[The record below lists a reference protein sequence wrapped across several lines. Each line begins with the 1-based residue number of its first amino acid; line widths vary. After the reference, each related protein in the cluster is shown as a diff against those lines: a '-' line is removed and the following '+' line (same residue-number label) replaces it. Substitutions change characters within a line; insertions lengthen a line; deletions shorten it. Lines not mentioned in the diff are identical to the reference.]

1 MGHARQ
7 RYRLLLLYYQKG
19 VYRLYSKIRNTLSRA
34 GVIALIAGCLAI
46 SMQAAA
52 APAAETDQPSPE
64 TFDIVVL
71 GDSLA
76 AGYEHGFTEKSV
88 PYGYAEHVF
97 EQALFQ
103 GYRAE
108 YVNYGILGLRSDGLS
123 KWLSAATEGTVVSKE
138 DIQATLSDPRA
149 EAFFANTEQLN
160 EDVRS
165 AELIL
170 ISIGGNDF
178 LQLLYNL
185 EEDGEI
191 VAFDKLST
199 EEQTELQTKL
209 ADLLDTYE
217 DDLESTLETI
227 RQLQLGAEIVVANQY
242 LPVPFMKIKGEV
254 SYLIPEST
262 ADFLVEGQTKL
273 HERLK
278 AIVADFEGKDVNI
291 KIADAAAAIEKSILT
306 YTSISDGDVHP
317 TKSGY
322 AALGKAF
329 SETIWGEYKTVQNR
343 PANVPISV
351 VVNGEELISKYV
363 PVLKQNR
370 TFVAIADITDAIGA
384 ERKWNAATNTATILL
399 DGFTVEITIGA
410 KTIKINGKTM
420 PLNAEPAYFQQYPG
434 ESKTY
439 VPLAALSEGLGL
451 QVKYRDTLKTAFI
464 NP

>member
-1 MGHARQ
+1 M
-7 RYRLLLLYYQKG
+7 
-19 VYRLYSKIRNTLSRA
+19 YRLYSKIRNTLSRA
-34 GVIALIAGCLAI
+34 GAVALIAGFVTL
-46 SMQAAA
+46 SPQAAA
-52 APAAETDQPSPE
+52 APASETAPPSAE

-71 GDSLA
+71 GDSIA

-123 KWLSAATEGTVVSKE
+123 NWLSAAAEGKAVSKE
-138 DIQATLSDPRA
+138 DIQAALPDPRA
-149 EAFFANTEQLN
+149 EAFFANTDQLG
-160 EDVRS
+160 EDIRS

-178 LQLLYNL
+178 LQLLYGL
-185 EEDGEI
+185 EDDGEI
-191 VAFDKLST
+191 VAYDKLSAG
-199 EEQTELQTKL
+199 EQSELQTKL
-209 ADLLDTYE
+209 AALLDIYE
-217 DDLESTLETI
+217 NELESALESI
-227 RQLQLGAEIVVANQY
+227 SQLQPDAEIVVANQY

-262 ADFLVEGQTKL
+262 ADFLVDGQAKL
-273 HERLK
+273 LTRLDNVTAKFKEK
-278 AIVADFEGKDVNI
+278 AVDI
-291 KIADAAAAIEKSILT
+291 KIADAAAAIEKSILS

-329 SETIWGEYKTVQNR
+329 SETIWGEYKTVRKR

-384 ERKWNAATNTATILL
+384 ERKWNAATNTATILF
-399 DGFTVEITIGA
+399 GGRTVEITVGA
-410 KTIKINGKTM
+410 KTIKINGETV

-451 QVKYRDTLKTAFI
+451 QVKYRDALKTAFI
-464 NP
+464 NR